1 MYSDI
6 KIRTKKFALTVI
18 RLVAD
23 FNRNKE
29 AYVIGRQLLRS
40 GTSVGANLA
49 EAVSSRSRLE
59 YKNINNIALKECNET
74 IYWLELS
81 AETDLTDRSKIQ
93 KTLQEARE
101 ISKILAKI
109 VIRLS
114 E

>member
-1 MYSDI
+1 MYIDI
-6 KIRTKKFALTVI
+6 KVRTKRFSLAVI

-29 AYVIGRQLLRS
+29 SFVIGRQLLRS

-49 EAVSSRSRLE
+49 EAVSARSRLE
-59 YKNINNIALKECNET
+59 YKSIHNIALKECNET
-74 IYWLELS
+74 VYWLELS
-81 AETDLTDRSKIQ
+81 AEADLADRNKIQ
-93 KTLQEARE
+93 KTLQEAQE
-101 ISKILAKI
+101 ISKIIAKI